1 MELPASKLLPKAQRN
16 VNDQDAVDFN
26 FSSDWLRWRGASFP
40 ADFIR
45 VRLSKTS
52 AILEYF

>member
-40 ADFIR
+40 ADFI
-45 VRLSKTS
+45 T
-52 AILEYF
+52 EFG